1 MKKKFI
7 AVSVLI
13 CALALGS
20 TTLTSC
26 VDDNESASVTA
37 IRDAKAQQLASIA
50 ALNNAQ
56 AKAQELRAQAEA
68 DLAAANAAYQQAL
81 ADQEASKAEFL
92 AEKYKAKLEA
102 LKAQYEAQI
111 MEAKKDAADYEQQ
124 LWDKLDTHLGDLYTS
139 YTTALGK
146 VETLN
151 KDIFDAQFELANVDV
166 NQEAADAAAKE
177 QINSINTQITYKTA
191 QIERLKTQVGDK
203 DALFKQMNDLADQAY
218 KLINTDKPA
227 AEEARDA
234 ANEAYDEAYAPID
247 YTKVNATWTD
257 KHAKLEWEK
266 TALDY
271 IFAVDTLKQIE
282 TEGSLA
288 NKLIQRVSEKVEN
301 AVEGCYITGNVG
313 TWVLTEGS
321 EYLQATQQ
329 AVNYLNQQIT
339 NAQTTLGKTTDV
351 ADVNGS
357 LYAKQKAAEEAKKA
371 ADVAYAADPTNT
383 SLKTAAENAAV
394 SLMQAQEAVTSGIE
408 TLTDAQNKLKSYN
421 NAIAAVTKDS
431 EQQKAYVAAV
441 AKAVEAKKDLQAK
454 KHEVHVI
461 NTAISAI
468 GINSFNNEGEVVTGF
483 DPDGEYGIAQAL
495 YTGTTT
501 AESAITELEKEIAE
515 LKQDLTEVGAD
526 GKWEN
531 TTIRVWDSSIGG
543 WVMTAGQQWVVTSKL
558 TADQT
563 KKLIQLK
570 IDRLTAE
577 LEIQN
582 KLVAQYKAALENAI
596 QNMNNEDV
604 EVPETPEEGGEETPA
619 E

>member
-1 MKKKFI
+1 M
-7 AVSVLI
+7 
-13 CALALGS
+13 
-20 TTLTSC
+20 
-26 VDDNESASVTA
+26 
-37 IRDAKAQQLASIA
+37 
-50 ALNNAQ
+50 
-56 AKAQELRAQAEA
+56 
-68 DLAAANAAYQQAL
+68 
-81 ADQEASKAEFL
+81 
-92 AEKYKAKLEA
+92 
-102 LKAQYEAQI
+102 
-111 MEAKKDAADYEQQ
+111 
-124 LWDKLDTHLGDLYTS
+124 
-139 YTTALGK
+139 GK

-604 EVPETPEEGGEETPA
+604 EVPETPAEGEETPA

>member
-339 NAQTTLGKTTDV
+339 NAQTTLGKTTDA

-357 LYAKQKAAEEAKKA
+357 LYAKQKAAEETKKA

-604 EVPETPEEGGEETPA
+604 EVPETPAEGEETPA

>member
-257 KHAKLEWEK
+257 EHAKLEWEK

-501 AESAITELEKEIAE
+501 AESAITKLEKEIAE

-604 EVPETPEEGGEETPA
+604 EVPETPAEGEETPA

>member
-81 ADQEASKAEFL
+81 ADQEASEAEFL
-92 AEKYKAKLEA
+92 AEKYKAELEA

-111 MEAKKDAADYEQQ
+111 MEAKKNAADYEQQ
-124 LWDKLDTHLGDLYTS
+124 LWDKLDTHLGNLYTS

-151 KDIFDAQFELANVDV
+151 KDIFDAQFDLANVDV

-257 KHAKLEWEK
+257 EHAKLEWEK

-339 NAQTTLGKTTDV
+339 NAQTILGKTTDA

-501 AESAITELEKEIAE
+501 AESAITKLEKEIAE

-604 EVPETPEEGGEETPA
+604 EVPETPAEGEETPA

>member
-139 YTTALGK
+139 YTIALGK

-288 NKLIQRVSEKVEN
+288 NKLIQKVSEKVEN

-468 GINSFNNEGEVVTGF
+468 GINSFNNKGKVVKRF

-501 AESAITELEKEIAE
+501 AESAITKLEKEIAE

-531 TTIRVWDSSIGG
+531 TTIRVWDSSIGD

-570 IDRLTAE
+570 IDRLTAK

-604 EVPETPEEGGEETPA
+604 EVPETPAEGEETPA

>member
-81 ADQEASKAEFL
+81 ADQEASEAEFL
-92 AEKYKAKLEA
+92 AEKYKAELEA

-111 MEAKKDAADYEQQ
+111 MEAKKNAADYEQQ
-124 LWDKLDTHLGDLYTS
+124 LWDKLDTHLGNLYTS
-139 YTTALGK
+139 YTKALGK

-151 KDIFDAQFELANVDV
+151 KDIFDAQFDLANVDV

-191 QIERLKTQVGDK
+191 QIERLRTQVGDK

-257 KHAKLEWEK
+257 EHAKLEWEK
-266 TALDY
+266 TALNY

-282 TEGSLA
+282 TEGSLT
-288 NKLIQRVSEKVEN
+288 NKHIQKVSEKVEN

-339 NAQTTLGKTTDV
+339 KAQTILGKTTDA

-371 ADVAYAADPTNT
+371 ADVALAADPTNP
-383 SLKTAAENAAV
+383 SLKSQAEQTAV
-394 SLMQAQEAVTSGIE
+394 SLMQAQEAVTGGIE
-408 TLTDAQNKLKSYN
+408 TLTNAQNKLKSYN

-431 EQQKAYVAAV
+431 EQHKAYVAAV

-454 KHEVHVI
+454 EHEVHVI
-461 NTAISAI
+461 NAAISAI
-468 GINSFNNEGEVVTGF
+468 GINFFNNEGEVVTGF
-483 DPDGEYGIAQAL
+483 DTDGEYGIAQAL

-501 AESAITELEKEIAE
+501 AESAITKLEKEIAV
-515 LKQDLTEVGAD
+515 LKKNLTEVGAT
-526 GKWEN
+526 GYWEDA
-531 TTIRVWDSSIGG
+531 TIQVWDSNRGD
-543 WVMTAGQQWVVTSKL
+543 WVITTGKQWVVTGKL
-558 TADQT
+558 TVDQT

-604 EVPETPEEGGEETPA
+604 EVPETPAEGEETPA

>member
-227 AEEARDA
+227 AKEARDA

-257 KHAKLEWEK
+257 EHAKLEWEK

-468 GINSFNNEGEVVTGF
+468 GINSFNNEGEVVTEF

-501 AESAITELEKEIAE
+501 AESAITKLEKEIAE

-604 EVPETPEEGGEETPA
+604 EVPETPAEGEETPA

>member
-124 LWDKLDTHLGDLYTS
+124 LWDKLDTHLGNLYTS

-151 KDIFDAQFELANVDV
+151 KDIFNAQFELANVDV

-339 NAQTTLGKTTDV
+339 NAQTTLGKTTDA

-357 LYAKQKAAEEAKKA
+357 LYAKQKAAEETKKA

-383 SLKTAAENAAV
+383 SLKTAAEKAAV

-543 WVMTAGQQWVVTSKL
+543 WGMTAGQQWVVTSKL

-604 EVPETPEEGGEETPA
+604 EVPETPAEGEETPA

>member
-468 GINSFNNEGEVVTGF
+468 GINSFNKKGEVVTGF

-604 EVPETPEEGGEETPA
+604 EVPETPAEGEETPA

>member
-124 LWDKLDTHLGDLYTS
+124 LWDKLDTHLGNLYTS

-301 AVEGCYITGNVG
+301 AVEGCYITRNVG

-339 NAQTTLGKTTDV
+339 NAQTTLGKTTDA

-357 LYAKQKAAEEAKKA
+357 LYAKQKAAEETKKA

-604 EVPETPEEGGEETPA
+604 EVPETPAEGEETPA

>member
-37 IRDAKAQQLASIA
+37 IRNAKAQQLASIA

-483 DPDGEYGIAQAL
+483 DLDGEYGIAQAL

-604 EVPETPEEGGEETPA
+604 EVPETPAEGEETPA

>member
-81 ADQEASKAEFL
+81 ADQEASEAEFL
-92 AEKYKAKLEA
+92 AEKYKAELEA

-111 MEAKKDAADYEQQ
+111 MEAKKNAADYEQQ
-124 LWDKLDTHLGDLYTS
+124 LWDKLDTHLGNLYTS
-139 YTTALGK
+139 YTTALGE

-151 KDIFDAQFELANVDV
+151 KDIFDAQFDLANVDV

-257 KHAKLEWEK
+257 EHAKLEWEK

-288 NKLIQRVSEKVEN
+288 NKLIQRVNEKVEN

-339 NAQTTLGKTTDV
+339 NAQTILGKTTDA

-371 ADVAYAADPTNT
+371 ADVALAADPTNP
-383 SLKTAAENAAV
+383 SLKSQAERTAV
-394 SLMQAQEAVTSGIE
+394 SLMQAQEAVTGGIE
-408 TLTDAQNKLKSYN
+408 TLTNAQNKLKSYN

-501 AESAITELEKEIAE
+501 AESAITKLEKEIAE

-604 EVPETPEEGGEETPA
+604 EVPETPAEGEETPA

>member
-604 EVPETPEEGGEETPA
+604 EVPETPAEGEETPA

>member
-81 ADQEASKAEFL
+81 ADQEASKADFL

-151 KDIFDAQFELANVDV
+151 KDIFDAQFDLANVDV

-257 KHAKLEWEK
+257 EHAKLEWEK

-288 NKLIQRVSEKVEN
+288 NKLIQRVNEKVEN

-339 NAQTTLGKTTDV
+339 NAQTILGKTTDA

-371 ADVAYAADPTNT
+371 ADVALAADPTNP
-383 SLKTAAENAAV
+383 SLKSQAEQTAV
-394 SLMQAQEAVTSGIE
+394 SLMQAQEAVTGGIE
-408 TLTDAQNKLKSYN
+408 TLTNAQNKLKSYN

-531 TTIRVWDSSIGG
+531 TTIRVWDSSIGD

-563 KKLIQLK
+563 KKLIQLE

-604 EVPETPEEGGEETPA
+604 EVPETPAEGEETPA

>member
-102 LKAQYEAQI
+102 LKAQYEVQI

-604 EVPETPEEGGEETPA
+604 EVPETPAEGEETPA

>member
-124 LWDKLDTHLGDLYTS
+124 LWDKLDTHLDNLYTS

-227 AEEARDA
+227 AEEAHDA

-339 NAQTTLGKTTDV
+339 NAQTTLGKTTDA

-357 LYAKQKAAEEAKKA
+357 LYAKQKAAEETKKA

-501 AESAITELEKEIAE
+501 AESAITKLEKEIAE

-604 EVPETPEEGGEETPA
+604 EVPETPAEGEETPA

>member
-81 ADQEASKAEFL
+81 ADQEASEAEFL
-92 AEKYKAKLEA
+92 AEKYKAELEA

-111 MEAKKDAADYEQQ
+111 MEAKKNAADYEQQ
-124 LWDKLDTHLGDLYTS
+124 LWDKLDTHLGNLYTS

-151 KDIFDAQFELANVDV
+151 KDIFDAQFDLANVDV

-257 KHAKLEWEK
+257 EHAKLEWEK

-339 NAQTTLGKTTDV
+339 NAQTILGKTTDA

-371 ADVAYAADPTNT
+371 ADVALAADPTNP
-383 SLKTAAENAAV
+383 SLKSQAEQTAV
-394 SLMQAQEAVTSGIE
+394 SLMQAQEAVTGGIE
-408 TLTDAQNKLKSYN
+408 TLTNAQNKLKSYN

-431 EQQKAYVAAV
+431 EQHKAYVAAV

-461 NTAISAI
+461 NAAISAI

-483 DPDGEYGIAQAL
+483 DTDGEYGIAQAL

-501 AESAITELEKEIAE
+501 AESAITKLEKEIAV
-515 LKQDLTEVGAD
+515 LKKNLTEVGAT
-526 GKWEN
+526 GYWEDA
-531 TTIRVWDSSIGG
+531 TIQVWDSNRGD
-543 WVMTAGQQWVVTSKL
+543 WVITTGKQWVVTGKL
-558 TADQT
+558 TVDQT

-604 EVPETPEEGGEETPA
+604 EVPETPAEGEETPA

>member
-124 LWDKLDTHLGDLYTS
+124 LWDKLDTHLGDLYIS

-604 EVPETPEEGGEETPA
+604 EVPETPAEGEETPA

>member
-81 ADQEASKAEFL
+81 ADQEASKADFL

-151 KDIFDAQFELANVDV
+151 KDIFDAQFDLANVDV

-257 KHAKLEWEK
+257 EHAKLEWEK

-288 NKLIQRVSEKVEN
+288 NKLIQRVNEKVEN

-339 NAQTTLGKTTDV
+339 NAQTILGKATDA

-371 ADVAYAADPTNT
+371 ADVALAADPTNP
-383 SLKTAAENAAV
+383 SLKSQAEQTAV
-394 SLMQAQEAVTSGIE
+394 SLMQAQEAVTGGIE
-408 TLTDAQNKLKSYN
+408 TLTNAQNKLKSYN

-468 GINSFNNEGEVVTGF
+468 GINSFNNKGKVVTGF

-501 AESAITELEKEIAE
+501 AESAITKLEKEIAE

-596 QNMNNEDV
+596 QNMNNEDI
-604 EVPETPEEGGEETPA
+604 EVPETPAEGEETPA

>member
-37 IRDAKAQQLASIA
+37 IRNAKAQQLASIA

-604 EVPETPEEGGEETPA
+604 EVPETPAEGEETPA

>member
-111 MEAKKDAADYEQQ
+111 MEAKKNAADYEQQ
-124 LWDKLDTHLGDLYTS
+124 LWDKLDTHLGNLYTS

-151 KDIFDAQFELANVDV
+151 KDIFDAQFDLANVDV

-257 KHAKLEWEK
+257 EHAKLEWEK

-339 NAQTTLGKTTDV
+339 NAQTILGKTTDA

-371 ADVAYAADPTNT
+371 ADVALAADPTNP
-383 SLKTAAENAAV
+383 SLKSQAEQTAV
-394 SLMQAQEAVTSGIE
+394 SLMQAQEAVTGGIE
-408 TLTDAQNKLKSYN
+408 TLTNAQNKLKSYN

-431 EQQKAYVAAV
+431 EQHKAYVAAV

-461 NTAISAI
+461 NAAISAI

-483 DPDGEYGIAQAL
+483 DTDGEYGIAQAL

-501 AESAITELEKEIAE
+501 AESAITKLEKEIAV
-515 LKQDLTEVGAD
+515 LKKNLTEVGAT
-526 GKWEN
+526 GYWEDA
-531 TTIRVWDSSIGG
+531 TIQVWDSNRGD
-543 WVMTAGQQWVVTSKL
+543 WVITTGKQWVVTGKL
-558 TADQT
+558 TVDQT

-604 EVPETPEEGGEETPA
+604 EVPETPAEGEETPA

>member
-394 SLMQAQEAVTSGIE
+394 SLMQAQEAVNSGIE

-604 EVPETPEEGGEETPA
+604 EVPETPAEGEETPA

>member
-257 KHAKLEWEK
+257 EHAKLEWEK

-339 NAQTTLGKTTDV
+339 NAQTILGKTTDA

-371 ADVAYAADPTNT
+371 ADVALAADPTNP
-383 SLKTAAENAAV
+383 SLKSQAEQTAV
-394 SLMQAQEAVTSGIE
+394 SLMQAQEAVTGGIE
-408 TLTDAQNKLKSYN
+408 TLTNAQNKLKSYN

-531 TTIRVWDSSIGG
+531 TTIRVWDSSIGD

-563 KKLIQLK
+563 KKLIQLE

-604 EVPETPEEGGEETPA
+604 EVPETPAEGEETPA

>member
-227 AEEARDA
+227 AKKARDA

-257 KHAKLEWEK
+257 EHAKLEWEK

-339 NAQTTLGKTTDV
+339 NAQTTLGKTTDA

-383 SLKTAAENAAV
+383 SLKTDAENAAV

-461 NTAISAI
+461 KAAISAI

-483 DPDGEYGIAQAL
+483 DSDGEYGIAQAL

-531 TTIRVWDSSIGG
+531 TIIRVWDSSIGD
-543 WVMTAGQQWVVTSKL
+543 WVMTAGQQWVVTNKL

-604 EVPETPEEGGEETPA
+604 EVPETPAEGEETPA

>member
-124 LWDKLDTHLGDLYTS
+124 LWDKLDTHLGDLYTL

-257 KHAKLEWEK
+257 EHAKLEWEK

-454 KHEVHVI
+454 EHEVHVI

-501 AESAITELEKEIAE
+501 AESAITKLEKGIAE

-604 EVPETPEEGGEETPA
+604 EVPETPAEGEETPA

>member
-1 MKKKFI
+1 
-7 AVSVLI
+7 
-13 CALALGS
+13 
-20 TTLTSC
+20 
-26 VDDNESASVTA
+26 
-37 IRDAKAQQLASIA
+37 
-50 ALNNAQ
+50 
-56 AKAQELRAQAEA
+56 
-68 DLAAANAAYQQAL
+68 
-81 ADQEASKAEFL
+81 
-92 AEKYKAKLEA
+92 
-102 LKAQYEAQI
+102 
-111 MEAKKDAADYEQQ
+111 
-124 LWDKLDTHLGDLYTS
+124 
-139 YTTALGK
+139 
-146 VETLN
+146 
-151 KDIFDAQFELANVDV
+151 
-166 NQEAADAAAKE
+166 
-177 QINSINTQITYKTA
+177 
-191 QIERLKTQVGDK
+191 
-203 DALFKQMNDLADQAY
+203 
-218 KLINTDKPA
+218 
-227 AEEARDA
+227 
-234 ANEAYDEAYAPID
+234 
-247 YTKVNATWTD
+247 
-257 KHAKLEWEK
+257 
-266 TALDY
+266 
-271 IFAVDTLKQIE
+271 
-282 TEGSLA
+282 
-288 NKLIQRVSEKVEN
+288 
-301 AVEGCYITGNVG
+301 
-313 TWVLTEGS
+313 
-321 EYLQATQQ
+321 
-329 AVNYLNQQIT
+329 
-339 NAQTTLGKTTDV
+339 
-351 ADVNGS
+351 
-357 LYAKQKAAEEAKKA
+357 
-371 ADVAYAADPTNT
+371 
-383 SLKTAAENAAV
+383 
-394 SLMQAQEAVTSGIE
+394 MQAQEAVTSGIE

-604 EVPETPEEGGEETPA
+604 EVPETPAEGEETPA

>member
-81 ADQEASKAEFL
+81 ADQEASEAEFL
-92 AEKYKAKLEA
+92 AEKYKAELEA

-111 MEAKKDAADYEQQ
+111 MEAKKNAADYEQQ
-124 LWDKLDTHLGDLYTS
+124 LWDKLDTHLGNLYTS

-151 KDIFDAQFELANVDV
+151 KDIFDAQFDLANVDV

-177 QINSINTQITYKTA
+177 EINSINTQITYKTA

-234 ANEAYDEAYAPID
+234 ANEAYDEVYAPID

-257 KHAKLEWEK
+257 EHAKLEWEK

-501 AESAITELEKEIAE
+501 AESAITKLEKEIAE

-604 EVPETPEEGGEETPA
+604 EVPETPAEGEETPA

>member
-441 AKAVEAKKDLQAK
+441 AKAVEAQKDLQAK

-604 EVPETPEEGGEETPA
+604 EVPETPAEGEETPA

>member
-468 GINSFNNEGEVVTGF
+468 GINSFSNEGEVVTGF

-604 EVPETPEEGGEETPA
+604 EVPETPAEGEETPA

>member
-81 ADQEASKAEFL
+81 ADQEASEAEFL
-92 AEKYKAKLEA
+92 AEKYKAELEA

-111 MEAKKDAADYEQQ
+111 MEAKKNAADYEQQ
-124 LWDKLDTHLGDLYTS
+124 LWDKLDTHLGNLYTS
-139 YTTALGK
+139 YTKALGK

-151 KDIFDAQFELANVDV
+151 KDIFDAQFDLANVDV

-191 QIERLKTQVGDK
+191 QIERLRTQVGDK

-227 AEEARDA
+227 AKEARDA
-234 ANEAYDEAYAPID
+234 AKEAYDEAYAPID

-257 KHAKLEWEK
+257 EHAKLEWEK
-266 TALDY
+266 TALNY

-339 NAQTTLGKTTDV
+339 KAQTILGKTTDA

-371 ADVAYAADPTNT
+371 ADVALAADPTNP
-383 SLKTAAENAAV
+383 SLKSQAEQTAV
-394 SLMQAQEAVTSGIE
+394 SLMQAQEAVTGGIE
-408 TLTDAQNKLKSYN
+408 TLTNAQNKLKSYN

-431 EQQKAYVAAV
+431 EQHKAYVAAV

-454 KHEVHVI
+454 EHEVHVI
-461 NTAISAI
+461 NAAISAI
-468 GINSFNNEGEVVTGF
+468 GINFFNNEGEVVTGF
-483 DPDGEYGIAQAL
+483 DTDGEYGIAQAL

-501 AESAITELEKEIAE
+501 AESAITKLEKEIAV
-515 LKQDLTEVGAD
+515 LKKNLTEVGAT
-526 GKWEN
+526 GYWEDA
-531 TTIRVWDSSIGG
+531 TIQVWDSNRGD
-543 WVMTAGQQWVVTSKL
+543 WVITTGKQWVVTGKL
-558 TADQT
+558 TVDQT

-604 EVPETPEEGGEETPA
+604 EVPETPAEGEETPA